1 MRVPSVLPGLDTV
14 GALRNP
20 ADEAVC
26 VDEGLFMRSLI
37 TPACLS
43 SSVSFKKLLPLQA
56 GVRGMRL
63 RTKRLPQGVGSALS

>member
-20 ADEAVC
+20 TDEAVC